1 MQEMLTG
8 IGTSVATLAS
18 MVVLGYVCLALFAW
32 ATGRQVLSPEWRPVA
47 LVRRSRMGQR
57 RQLRRL
63 QRAVDQ
69 VFTEAQLREWRAAET
84 DPSDTDPRRD
94 LR

>member
-8 IGTSVATLAS
+8 IGTSVATLGS

-32 ATGRQVLSPEWRPVA
+32 VTGREVLSPAYRPLA
-47 LVRRSRMGQR
+47 LFRRSRLGRR

-63 QRAVDQ
+63 QREIDQ
-69 VFTEAQLREWRAAET
+69 VFTDAQLRDWRASESDAADRPT
-84 DPSDTDPRRD
+84 D
-94 LR
+94 